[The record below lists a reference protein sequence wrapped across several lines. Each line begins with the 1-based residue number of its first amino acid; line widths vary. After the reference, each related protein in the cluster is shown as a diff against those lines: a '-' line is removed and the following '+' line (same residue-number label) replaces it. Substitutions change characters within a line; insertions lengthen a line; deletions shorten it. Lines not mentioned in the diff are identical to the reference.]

1 MTVSGNL
8 LVILVCPLCKGQ
20 VDQVE
25 TGSYLECGACQLRFP
40 VLNSIPVMLVDEAEK
55 TSTRC

>member
-1 MTVSGNL
+1 MTVAESL
-8 LVILVCPLCKGQ
+8 LEILVCPLCKKQ

-40 VLNSIPVMLVDEAEK
+40 VLNDIPVMLVDEAEK
-55 TSTRC
+55 LKTG